1 MSTLVRRWGATMMD
15 NYGTPPL
22 ALVSGAGAVVVDETG
37 REYVDLL
44 GGIAVNALGH
54 AHPAVVAAVS
64 KQVAT
69 LGHVSNLFV
78 AEPPVAL
85 AELLLAL
92 AGRPGRVF
100 LANSGAEANE
110 AAFKLS
116 RLTGRRHVVATQGGF
131 HGRTMG
137 ALALTGQ
144 PAKADPFR
152 PLPGD
157 VTHVPYGDVDAL
169 AEAVT
174 DATAMVIVEPI
185 QGENGVVVPPP
196 GYLTAARRITAAH
209 GTLLVLD
216 EVQTGVGR
224 TGHWFAHQA
233 EGVEPD
239 VVTLAKGLGGGL
251 PLGACLAFGPAADLL
266 TPGSHGT
273 TFGGNPVSCAAALAV
288 IATIANEGLLD
299 HVTRIGARL
308 RRGVEALGH
317 PLVREVR
324 GTGLLLGVVLDR
336 PVAGAV
342 STALREAG
350 FLVNPV
356 QPGVLRLAPPLIL
369 TAAQADAFLAALPAA
384 LDAAPADTTVPAG
397 ATATL
402 PGEAARPAEATA
414 TVPAEA
420 ATVSAPTPVSRTE
433 APA

>member
-1 MSTLVRRWGATMMD
+1 MSTLVQRWNATMMD

-22 ALVSGAGAVVVDETG
+22 ALVSGSGAVVTDDTG

-100 LANSGAEANE
+100 FANSGAEANE

-116 RLTGRRHVVATQGGF
+116 RLTGRRHVVATHGGF

-157 VTHVPYGDVDAL
+157 VTHVPFGDADAL

-174 DATAMVIVEPI
+174 DDTAMLIIEPI

-196 GYLTAARRITAAH
+196 GYLAAARRITAAH
-209 GTLLVLD
+209 GALLVLD
-216 EVQTGVGR
+216 EVQTGIGR

-233 EGVEPD
+233 DGVEPD

-251 PLGACLAFGPAADLL
+251 PLGACLAFGRAADLL

-273 TFGGNPVSCAAALAV
+273 TFGGNPISCAAALAV
-288 IATIANEGLLD
+288 VSTIAHEGLLD
-299 HVTRIGARL
+299 HVKRVGERL

-324 GTGLLLGVVLDR
+324 GAGLLLGIVLDQ
-336 PVAGAV
+336 PVSAAAAV
-342 STALREAG
+342 ALREAG

-356 QPGVLRLAPPLIL
+356 QPDVVRLAPPLIL
-369 TAAQADAFLAALPAA
+369 TAPQADAFVAALPAA
-384 LDAAPADTTVPAG
+384 LSAAAPPTSTDAATPAG
-397 ATATL
+397 IAAT
-402 PGEAARPAEATA
+402 AEATA
-414 TVPAEA
+414 PD
-420 ATVSAPTPVSRTE
+420 ATTPTE

>member
-1 MSTLVRRWGATMMD
+1 MTTLVQRWQQSMMD

-22 ALVSGAGAVVVDETG
+22 ALVGGSGAVVVDESG

-69 LGHVSNLFV
+69 LGHVSNLYV

-100 LANSGAEANE
+100 FANSGAEANE
-110 AAFKLS
+110 AAFKIS
-116 RLTGRRHVVATQGGF
+116 RLTGRTHVVATRGGF

-157 VTHVPYGDVDAL
+157 VTHVPYGDAAAL
-169 AEAVT
+169 SAVVT
-174 DATAMVIVEPI
+174 DATAMVILEPI

-196 GYLTAARRITAAH
+196 GYLAEARRITAEH
-209 GTLLVLD
+209 GALLVLD
-216 EVQTGVGR
+216 EVQTGIGR

-233 EGVEPD
+233 DGVEPD
-239 VVTLAKGLGGGL
+239 LVTLAKGLGGGL
-251 PLGACLAFGPAADLL
+251 PIGACLAFGPAAELL
-266 TPGSHGT
+266 RPGLHGT
-273 TFGGNPVSCAAALAV
+273 TFGGNPISCAAALAV
-288 IATIANEGLLD
+288 VATIANEGLLD
-299 HVTRIGARL
+299 HVKRTGERL
-308 RRGVEALGH
+308 RRGIEAIAH
-317 PLVREVR
+317 PLVAEVR
-324 GTGLLLGVVLDR
+324 GAGLLLGIAFTG
-336 PVAGAV
+336 PVSGTVA
-342 STALREAG
+342 TALRDGG

-356 QPGVLRLAPPLIL
+356 QPDVIRLAPPLIL
-369 TAAQADAFLAALPAA
+369 SAAQVDAFLAALPAA
-384 LDAAPADTTVPAG
+384 LAAASADAGTPADIAPVGVTVPAD
-397 ATATL
+397 L
-402 PGEAARPAEATA
+402 
-414 TVPAEA
+414 
-420 ATVSAPTPVSRTE
+420 APTGPEET
-433 APA
+433 A